1 MLINYMSDATVRLA
15 RGRERRAVVS
25 SGIPPFITEE
35 GLVLVDRRS
44 YAERRQQPRLG
55 NGGNKRQIPQAA

>member
-1 MLINYMSDATVRLA
+1 MLINFMSDATVRLA
-15 RGRERRAVVS
+15 RGGDRRVVVS
-25 SGIPPFITEE
+25 SGVPPFITEE

-44 YAERRQQPRLG
+44 YAERRQQTRPS